1 MSHSNNIFVG
11 IDIAKDKL
19 DVAFSHDNQVLQYKN
34 NKEGVKELLEHLK
47 EIEPTL
53 ICFEATG
60 TYWRLLMYELQRAPQ
75 PCSMINPRQI
85 RDHAKAQGRLAKNDK
100 IDARIIMDF
109 AKKNQPRENDFITD
123 LQYEIRDLTA
133 LRHQQTKVS
142 TQVKCRRSSA
152 PSKYAQQSHNRHLTF
167 LEKEIKMIDQRLR
180 KLIKEKD
187 EMQELLQ
194 LLESTPSI
202 GFTTAAT
209 LIAELPELGK
219 LNRQQIAMLVG
230 LAPIN
235 RDSGKY
241 RGKRTTGGGR
251 TSIRYALYMPTL
263 NAIQNNPRIK
273 RFYENLLK
281 KGKPKMLAI
290 IASMRKLLT
299 ILNAM
304 VKEQKHWDPTMKN
317 A

>member
-19 DVAFSHDNQVLQYKN
+19 DVAFSHNNQVLEYKN
-34 NKEGVKELLEHLK
+34 NKEGVKKLLKHFK
-47 EIEPTL
+47 EIQPTL

-75 PCSMINPRQI
+75 PCSMLNPRQI

-109 AKKNQPRENDFITD
+109 AKKNQPRETDFITD

-133 LRHQQTKVS
+133 CRRHHTK
-142 TQVKCRRSSA
+142 TQSQIKCRLSSA
-152 PSKYAQQSHNRHLTF
+152 PSKVVQQSHKRLLTS
-167 LEKEIKMIDQRLR
+167 LEKEIDKIDQRLR
-180 KLIKEKD
+180 KLIKEKA

-194 LLESTPSI
+194 LLESAPSI

-219 LNRQQIAMLVG
+219 LNRQKIALLVG

-263 NAIQNNPRIK
+263 NAIRNNPKIRK
-273 RFYENLLK
+273 FYQNLLK

-290 IASMRKLLT
+290 IASMRKFLT

-304 VKEQKHWDPTMKN
+304 VKEQKHWDTTM
-317 A
+317 

>member
-1 MSHSNNIFVG
+1 MSHSNTIFVG

-19 DVAFSHDNQVLQYKN
+19 DVAFSHDNQVLTYAN
-34 NKEGVKELLEHLK
+34 NKEGVKKLLKHFK
-47 EIEPTL
+47 KIEPTL

-85 RDHAKAQGRLAKNDK
+85 RDHAKAQGQLAKNDK

-109 AKKNQPRENDFITD
+109 AKKNQPRETDFITD
-123 LQYEIRDLTA
+123 LQYEMHDLTA
-133 LRHQQTKVS
+133 LRHQHTKVI
-142 TQVKCRRSSA
+142 TQTKCRRSSA
-152 PSKYAQQSHNRHLTF
+152 PSKYAQQSLERLLAS
-167 LEKEIKMIDQRLR
+167 LEKEIKSIDQRRR
-180 KLIKEKD
+180 KLIKEKA
-187 EMQELLQ
+187 ELQELLQ

-209 LIAELPELGK
+209 LIAELPELGQ

-241 RGKRTTGGGR
+241 RGQRTIGGGR
-251 TSIRYALYMPTL
+251 TSIRYALYMPML
-263 NAIQNNPRIK
+263 NAIRWNPKIK
-273 RFYENLLK
+273 KFYQNLLK
-281 KGKPKMLAI
+281 KGKPKMVAI

-304 VKEQKHWDPTMKN
+304 VKEQKHWDPTMNN